1 MVDFGT
7 QYDITE
13 KINGKVWE
21 FICDS
26 REVLE
31 IMNKLRVSNVVSM
44 GEQCKIR
51 AVCDEKPAASADN
64 VTPDLEDVCLYSFGE
79 L

>member
-1 MVDFGT
+1 
-7 QYDITE
+7 QHEITE

-21 FICDS
+21 FTCDS
-26 REVLE
+26 RKVLE
-31 IMNKLRVSNVVSM
+31 IMNRLRVSNVVSM
-44 GEQCKIR
+44 GEKSKIR
-51 AVCDEKPAASADN
+51 AVCDEKPAENAEN